1 MSLSTFTPGIF
12 SEVIV
17 STSAIKRVRTTA
29 KCKNL
34 IIFFNNAGIQKI
46 GPNYKYTF
54 RKLSNQ
60 RTSKL
65 VLKYSQCC
73 QKTKTREGLSIFTG

>member
-12 SEVIV
+12 SEVTV

-34 IIFFNNAGIQKI
+34 IIFFNNAGIQK
-46 GPNYKYTF
+46 TSAML
-54 RKLSNQ
+54 RKLHWEF
-60 RTSKL
+60 RWLHFLKL
-65 VLKYSQCC
+65 VQI
-73 QKTKTREGLSIFTG
+73 TNIHFVN